1 MRTNP
6 MPVLFTVGQVII
18 FPYYIL
24 WLKELSLT
32 YTLFALLFA
41 VHAFAAALGYSVCQR
56 WMLQRAGFFYIVSGL
71 LYLSV
76 FTITTIDAVVLLQM
90 ALGMSQG
97 YFRAW
102 HVQQVS
108 YKGNAVQHYLAVG
121 TIMLALAF
129 LQILA
134 PAVLIASFG
143 VVLCVGGIFSKKK
156 SVATDFL

>member
-1 MRTNP
+1 MRINP

-41 VHAFAAALGYSVCQR
+41 VHSFAAALGYSVCQR
-56 WMLQRAGFFYIVSGL
+56 WMLRRASLFYIASGL

-76 FTITTIDAVVLLQM
+76 FTISTIYAVVVLQI

-108 YKGNAVQHYLAVG
+108 YKVNAVQHYLAVG
-121 TIMLALAF
+121 IIMVALAF
-129 LQILA
+129 IQIIA

-143 VVLCVGGIFSKKK
+143 VVLCVGGVLSNKK
-156 SVATDFL
+156 SVAT